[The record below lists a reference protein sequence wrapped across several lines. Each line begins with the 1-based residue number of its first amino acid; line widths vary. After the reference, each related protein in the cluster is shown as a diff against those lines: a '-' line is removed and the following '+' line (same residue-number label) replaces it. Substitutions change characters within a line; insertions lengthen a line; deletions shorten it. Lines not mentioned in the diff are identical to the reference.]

1 MKLTAAC
8 QACLYRNHKDHY
20 PSDASPEKIRQY
32 QTGILK
38 IIADRLEAT
47 GPEVVYD
54 IRKLQKEL
62 FQTPQDFSAIKSY
75 YNRFML
81 TKEQEIWEL
90 IKKADDPLYKAIQYS
105 LIGNYIDFGAN
116 SEVDDQVLEEMLQQS
131 DHFLPDPFTYHH
143 LRNDLASAHSIVFC
157 TDNCGEI
164 VFDKLL
170 LRLIHEDYPHLEITI
185 MVRGEPV
192 INDATITDAY
202 ETDIGAYGRVIG
214 NGSGIAGNVLSLMSQ
229 EARELITQ
237 ADFTI
242 AKGQGNYETLQYEPL
257 NVYYLFLCKCDLFV
271 QRFHV
276 PRYTGL
282 LVDQEAESS

>member
-20 PSDASPEKIRQY
+20 PSDASPEKIQQY

-105 LIGNYIDFGAN
+105 LIGNYIDFGA
-116 SEVDDQVLEEMLQQS
+116 
-131 DHFLPDPFTYHH
+131 
-143 LRNDLASAHSIVFC
+143 
-157 TDNCGEI
+157 
-164 VFDKLL
+164 
-170 LRLIHEDYPHLEITI
+170 
-185 MVRGEPV
+185 
-192 INDATITDAY
+192 
-202 ETDIGAYGRVIG
+202 
-214 NGSGIAGNVLSLMSQ
+214 
-229 EARELITQ
+229 
-237 ADFTI
+237 
-242 AKGQGNYETLQYEPL
+242 
-257 NVYYLFLCKCDLFV
+257 
-271 QRFHV
+271 
-276 PRYTGL
+276 
-282 LVDQEAESS
+282 